1 VSVLYAHTLLR
12 RHSSDMDLHL
22 CLPYLAKT
30 GMGRGKTVEELET
43 ERPLVAGARVWLA
56 VSSPLTLILPRS

>member
-1 VSVLYAHTLLR
+1 
-12 RHSSDMDLHL
+12 
-22 CLPYLAKT
+22 
-30 GMGRGKTVEELET
+30 MGRGKTVEELET

>member
-1 VSVLYAHTLLR
+1 
-12 RHSSDMDLHL
+12 MDLHL

-30 GMGRGKTVEELET
+30 GMGQDKTAEQLER

-56 VSSPLTLILPRS
+56 VCPLSLSWLWLTLQVCKTHTE

>member
-1 VSVLYAHTLLR
+1 
-12 RHSSDMDLHL
+12 MDLHL

-30 GMGRGKTVEELET
+30 GMGRDRTPEELER

-56 VSSPLTLILPRS
+56 VSLQVLQT

>member
-1 VSVLYAHTLLR
+1 M
-12 RHSSDMDLHL
+12 RHSFDMDLHL

-30 GMGRGKTVEELET
+30 GMGRGKSGEELES

-56 VSSPLTLILPRS
+56 VSSARALISARS